1 MVKRNMRRVG
11 RRSKRNPKWMI
22 IGVLSALFIFSTG
35 YAILA
40 TRLNIRGTSQ
50 ISANFNVYIASIT
63 EKKVYKAT
71 TNSASVGSDK
81 LTASFDVDLDLP
93 GSYAEYTVIVK
104 NDSNFN
110 VALKEITGIDEAN
123 QKMPKEIQ
131 YSINGITK
139 GEVLNQGSQKE
150 FTVRVDFDST
160 ATSLPST
167 GKTLEIELNYEQA
180 VDPSTLPPTTETCFE
195 TTSPIDGEIIGGVQ
209 IDPDT
214 STVITNY
221 VCDDETVVIPD
232 QIDGKNV
239 IEISPAAFASKNLK
253 QVVLPDMLL
262 SIGPQAFDENN
273 LTTITIPQQVSVI
286 GENAFLRN
294 PITSITLT
302 EGITTISEGAFSY
315 IDTLETPVIIPSTV
329 ISIGARAF
337 SDDITHFINLTG
349 RSFDWLYVLTG
360 ETLPEMNCTFVT
372 GTCLNTVV
380 SSS

>member
-1 MVKRNMRRVG
+1 
-11 RRSKRNPKWMI
+11 
-22 IGVLSALFIFSTG
+22 
-35 YAILA
+35 
-40 TRLNIRGTSQ
+40 
-50 ISANFNVYIASIT
+50 
-63 EKKVYKAT
+63 
-71 TNSASVGSDK
+71 
-81 LTASFDVDLDLP
+81 
-93 GSYAEYTVIVK
+93 
-104 NDSNFN
+104 
-110 VALKEITGIDEAN
+110 
-123 QKMPKEIQ
+123 MPKEIQ

-214 STVITNY
+214 
-221 VCDDETVVIPD
+221 
-232 QIDGKNV
+232 
-239 IEISPAAFASKNLK
+239 
-253 QVVLPDMLL
+253 LL
-262 SIGPQAFDENN
+262 SIGPQAFYENN

-286 GENAFLRN
+286 GENAFWRN